1 MEGIKLRDLPA
12 HSSCLTGR
20 HLRTWVHQNAKQM
33 LFVTGNEEASD
44 VISKLQQWGTKKTT
58 PWGMPGLLFT
68 SCPGK
73 KKKKERMTRCK
84 EEILRMK
91 HSLGSSYWR
100 TSEVWCLNS
109 SVVDLAVDVQQCW
122 EPWSVVKGQM
132 ANTLLTPWWC
142 YSWFTW
148 GSLCLPRV
156 YTKEKDRRKRG
167 PRKEAFSSQL

>member
-1 MEGIKLRDLPA
+1 MQNKCCLSLAMRRPQMSFLSSNSGGQRKQHLGECQVSYLRHA
-12 HSSCLTGR
+12 
-20 HLRTWVHQNAKQM
+20 Q
-33 LFVTGNEEASD
+33 E
-44 VISKLQQWGTKKTT
+44 
-58 PWGMPGLLFT
+58 
-68 SCPGK
+68 
-73 KKKKERMTRCK
+73 KKKKERKTRCK

-91 HSLGSSYWR
+91 HSLESSYWR
-100 TSEVWCLNS
+100 TSEVWRLNS

-148 GSLCLPRV
+148 GSLCLPHV

-167 PRKEAFSSQL
+167 PRKEVFSSQL